1 MGFEIHRQKFC
12 ALFFLSLGG
21 VPAVAGVFL
30 PSLFCTDIIWVH
42 CHANARWRSQ
52 TMGVATVTYARPYD
66 AEPSYAEYLR
76 LLNDDLDFTP
86 GVEVF
91 LVDLVASDESLE

>member
-1 MGFEIHRQKFC
+1 
-12 ALFFLSLGG
+12 
-21 VPAVAGVFL
+21 
-30 PSLFCTDIIWVH
+30 
-42 CHANARWRSQ
+42 
-52 TMGVATVTYARPYD
+52 MGVATVTYARPYD